1 MREGLTALAAVVDKL
16 LAGDHPALH
25 GLRLQAADLTV
36 ESREMTGVGFFTT
49 LTVNQVLVGAA
60 RGDYELDDVL
70 ADVEGLNHGAGFVLY
85 VRNGVMD
92 LLEGYCYDE
101 PWPPVVGAFALN
113 YHRLPRALRL
123 SRDGGQRTT
132 QVIVS
137 VPD

>member
-1 MREGLTALAAVVDKL
+1 MHPGAPVNGGWEFVGQKKGL
-16 LAGDHPALH
+16 HPL
-25 GLRLQAADLTV
+25 
-36 ESREMTGVGFFTT
+36 FC
-49 LTVNQVLVGAA
+49 
-60 RGDYELDDVL
+60 LDDVL